1 VDLNLNG
8 KVALVTGSH
17 RGTGEVIAA
26 TLAAEGATVIA
37 HGLAAGSADH
47 VIQNSAVAHAVW
59 GDILTDAGAEQAV
72 EQALAHTG
80 RVDILIN
87 NYGTADERNWSSA
100 STDDWLHMYQ
110 VNVLSAARM
119 IRLLTPQMRNLGY
132 GRIIQLGTIG
142 STQPNALR
150 PHYYAAKGALA
161 NIAVGLAKELAGT
174 GITVNTISP
183 GYIKT
188 PEVEAA
194 FRSKAKK
201 EGWGDDWKTIEARI
215 VARRFPNPVGR
226 IATREEVADLVCFI
240 ASERASF
247 INGQNLRIDGGAI
260 DIVH

>member
-1 VDLNLNG
+1 MKLGLEN
-8 KVALVTGSH
+8 KTALVTGSH
-17 RGTGEVIAA
+17 RGTGEIIARR
-26 TLAAEGATVIA
+26 LADEGAVVIA
-37 HGLAAGSADH
+37 HGLEANSADH
-47 VIQNSAVAHAVW
+47 VAESSDVTHAVW
-59 GDILTDAGAEQAV
+59 GDILTDEGAEQAV
-72 EQALAHTG
+72 GQALAVCG
-80 RVDILIN
+80 KVDILIN
-87 NYGTADERNWSSA
+87 NYGTADERTWLNA

-119 IRLLTPQMRNLGY
+119 IRLLTPQMRELGW

-161 NIAVGLAKELAGT
+161 NIAVGLAKELADT

-183 GYIKT
+183 GYIRT

-194 FRSKAKK
+194 FRAKAKK
-201 EGWGDDWKTIEARI
+201 EGWEDDWETLEKRI

-240 ASERASF
+240 ASERAAF
-247 INGQNLRIDGGAI
+247 INGQNIRIDGGHI

>member
-1 VDLNLNG
+1 MKLELEN

-17 RGTGEVIAA
+17 RGTGEIIAQR
-26 TLAAEGATVIA
+26 LADEGATVIA
-37 HGLAAGSADH
+37 HGLAEASANH
-47 VIQNSAVAHAVW
+47 VPENSAVQHAVW
-59 GDILTDAGAEQAV
+59 GDILTDSGAEQAV
-72 EQALAHTG
+72 AQALAKAG
-80 RVDILIN
+80 RIDILIN
-87 NYGTADERNWSSA
+87 NYGTADEQSWLTA
-100 STDDWLHMYQ
+100 DTDDWLHMYQ

-119 IRLLTPQMRNLGY
+119 IRLLMPQMRELGS

-161 NIAVGLAKELAGT
+161 NIAVGLAKELANT

-183 GYIKT
+183 GYIRT

-194 FRSKAKK
+194 FRAKAKR
-201 EGWGDDWKTIEARI
+201 EGWEDDWNTIEARI
-215 VARRFPNPVGR
+215 VAKRFPNPVGR

-240 ASERASF
+240 ASARAAF
-247 INGQNLRIDGGAI
+247 INGQNIRIDGGHI

>member
-1 VDLNLNG
+1 MKLELEN
-8 KVALVTGSH
+8 KVALVSGSH
-17 RGTGEVIAA
+17 RGTGEIIAKR
-26 TLAAEGATVIA
+26 LAEEGATVIA
-37 HGLAAGSADH
+37 HGLDQDSANH
-47 VIQNSAVAHAVW
+47 VVENSAVEYAVW

-72 EQALAHTG
+72 AQALEKAG
-80 RVDILIN
+80 RVDILVN
-87 NYGTADERNWSSA
+87 NYGTADEQNWLSA

-110 VNVLSAARM
+110 VNVLSAVRL
-119 IRLLTPQMRNLGY
+119 IRLLVPQMRELFS

-183 GYIKT
+183 GYIRT

-194 FRSKAKK
+194 FRAKAKR
-201 EGWGDDWKTIEARI
+201 EGWEDDWDTIEARI
-215 VARRFPNPVGR
+215 VAKRFPNPVGR

-240 ASERASF
+240 ASARAAF

>member
-1 VDLNLNG
+1 MDLDLSG

-17 RGTGEVIAA
+17 RGTGEIIAKC
-26 TLAAEGATVIA
+26 LAAEGATVIA
-37 HGLAAGSADH
+37 HGLEANSADH
-47 VIQNSAVAHAVW
+47 VTENSDVAHAVW
-59 GDILTDAGAEQAV
+59 GDILTDEGANGAV
-72 EQALAHTG
+72 EQALAATG
-80 RVDILIN
+80 KVDILIN
-87 NYGTADERNWSSA
+87 NYGTADEHTWLNA

-110 VNVLSAARM
+110 VNVLSATRM
-119 IRLLTPQMRNLGY
+119 IRLLAPQMRQLGW

-161 NIAVGLAKELAGT
+161 NIAVGLAKELADT

-183 GYIKT
+183 GYIRT

-194 FRSKAKK
+194 FRAKAKK
-201 EGWGDDWKTIEARI
+201 EGWDDDWETIEKRI
-215 VARRFPNPVGR
+215 AAKRFPNPVGR

-240 ASERASF
+240 ASERAAF
-247 INGQNLRIDGGAI
+247 INGQNIRIDGGHI

>member
-1 VDLNLNG
+1 MDLYLSG

-17 RGTGEVIAA
+17 RGTGEIIAKC
-26 TLAAEGATVIA
+26 LAAEGATVIA
-37 HGLAAGSADH
+37 HGLEAHSADH
-47 VIQNSAVAHAVW
+47 LPRESSVAHAVW
-59 GDILTDAGAEQAV
+59 GDLLNDEGAQQVA
-72 EQALAHTG
+72 EQALAASG
-80 RVDILIN
+80 KVDILVN
-87 NYGTADERNWSSA
+87 NYGTADERTWLNA

-119 IRLLTPQMRNLGY
+119 IRLLTPQMRELGW

-161 NIAVGLAKELAGT
+161 NIAVGLAKELADT

-183 GYIKT
+183 GYIRT

-194 FRSKAKK
+194 FRAKAKK
-201 EGWGDDWKTIEARI
+201 EGWEDDWETLEKRI

-240 ASERASF
+240 ASERAAF
-247 INGQNLRIDGGAI
+247 INGQNIRIDGGHI